1 MLGAGDKEV
10 MYTVLSCKELTV
22 WVEAEKP
29 TMDDEIHED
38 SYSVDAQ
45 GTTGCWGGASDWDRG
60 K

>member
-45 GTTGCWGGASDWDRG
+45 GTTGCWGGASD
-60 K
+60 